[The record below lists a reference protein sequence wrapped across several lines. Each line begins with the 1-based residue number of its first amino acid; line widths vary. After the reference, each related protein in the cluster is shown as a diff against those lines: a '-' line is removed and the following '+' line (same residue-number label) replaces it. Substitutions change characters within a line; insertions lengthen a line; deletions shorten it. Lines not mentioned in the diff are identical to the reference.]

1 MKSLLR
7 RLPRSK
13 SKSRRT
19 GNTTTTSSTEV
30 QNTKQDD
37 LRVPKIDPADLKVQR
52 NSVMFSVSPAS
63 RMVGKVWN
71 LTKVTV
77 REKASQSELQNLCRV
92 SHPHILLLMGVSEDQ
107 DLGLQLVFQHVA
119 LGSLHHWL
127 HVQVREQSRYI
138 YFVSGIVE
146 GPTQGYGA
154 R

>member
-19 GNTTTTSSTEV
+19 ENTTSSHSSTGTEV

-52 NSVMFSVSPAS
+52 NSVMFPVSPAS

-77 REKASQSELQNLCRV
+77 RERASQSELQNLCRV

-127 HVQVREQSRYI
+127 HVQVRESLFSPCSLFY
-138 YFVSGIVE
+138 
-146 GPTQGYGA
+146 T
-154 R
+154 

>member
-13 SKSRRT
+13 SKSRSCS
-19 GNTTTTSSTEV
+19 NTET

-37 LRVPKIDPADLKVQR
+37 LRVPKIEPADLKVGGDSQNWERESWSNLSFQLAR
-52 NSVMFSVSPAS
+52 NSVMFPVCPDS

-77 REKASQSELQNLCRV
+77 RERAPQSELQNLCRV
-92 SHPHILLLMGVSEDQ
+92 SHPHILLLMGVSDDK

-127 HVQVREQSRYI
+127 HVQVRHCQKYN
-138 YFVSGIVE
+138 
-146 GPTQGYGA
+146 
-154 R
+154 